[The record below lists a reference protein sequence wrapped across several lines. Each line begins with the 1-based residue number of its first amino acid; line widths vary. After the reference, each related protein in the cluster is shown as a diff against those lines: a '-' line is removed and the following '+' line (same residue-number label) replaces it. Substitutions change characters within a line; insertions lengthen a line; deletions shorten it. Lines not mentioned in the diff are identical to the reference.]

1 MKYEKDPAAAYG
13 GAPHQSA
20 PGSEEPGADSFSP
33 RGEALSVIERSLFYR
48 NRCGLLPK
56 GFSLEGEAVMNRLFG
71 TDS

>member
-1 MKYEKDPAAAYG
+1 MGTAAAFG
-13 GAPHQSA
+13 GDPHQSA

-33 RGEALSVIERSLFYR
+33 RREALSHVPRACVIR
-48 NRCGLLPK
+48 NQVEVTTK